1 LSNNDAETLA
11 RVPGCVAAGDP
22 DSFVMI
28 NRQKAVEA
36 LKETFSF
43 VAPSLVDLMLVRIR
57 TLPAARAK
65 SSHM

>member
-1 LSNNDAETLA
+1 MTLGFLICEL
-11 RVPGCVAAGDP
+11 VPVAGDP

-28 NRQKAVEA
+28 NRQKAIEA
-36 LKETFSF
+36 LKMAFSF
-43 VAPSLVDLMLVRIR
+43 VAPALVDLMLVRVR